1 MNKAEA
7 MRRQNS
13 AGSSM
18 FVNMI
23 RGRAD
28 LGDVNDNMTDAEFL
42 AERGREFFFEATRR
56 QDLIRFG
63 AYTSPWAFKESSSDT
78 DKLFPIPISQLNAN
92 KNLRQNAGY

>member
-1 MNKAEA
+1 

-18 FVNMI
+18 FVNMV
-23 RGRAD
+23 RTRAGM
-28 LGDVNDNMTDAEFL
+28 GDVADSMTDAEFL

-56 QDLIRFG
+56 QDLIRFD
-63 AYTSPWAFKESSSDT
+63 AYTSPWAFKDQSSET

-92 KNLRQNAGY
+92 KNLTQNAGY